1 MESALT
7 QLVMEHA
14 LRMRLKGDALDEKK
28 DKDESKS
35 GKASTAASSG
45 TSTPRVPD
53 SESEIGDAQ
62 TDVATVTE
70 TSTLVEEPTVEG
82 GHMKKQSA
90 NLVGKINNLIT
101 SDVGK
106 MNQAHD
112 VLSVREWNN
121 ILLEVITGI
130 NHMVF

>member
-1 MESALT
+1 MDSALT

-35 GKASTAASSG
+35 SKASTAASSG

-112 VLSVREWNN
+112 VLSVRE
-121 ILLEVITGI
+121 
-130 NHMVF
+130 